1 MTAPRQGTD
10 PASIRGI
17 AILAVAVVLGF
28 LLLGGSDELSLSTTS
43 KSSADDPVTTTTEF
57 TVPDQ
62 AAPTTAP
69 PPGAGVV
76 KPPAEVK
83 VIVLNGSGGLAKGV
97 AGSSTTKLGELGYQT
112 LEPDNASARE
122 VTVVQFAAGFQ
133 PNAEAIKTALGLSGT
148 VELMEAPTAD
158 AKDANV
164 VVVLGQDAASLVEGD
179 GAVTTTTEG

>member
-43 KSSADDPVTTTTEF
+43 KSSANDPAPSTTAF
-57 TVPDQ
+57 TAPQQ
-62 AAPTTAP
+62 APVQTTAP
-69 PPGAGVV
+69 GAGAARQ
-76 KPPAEVK
+76 PAEVK

-97 AGSSTTKLGELGYQT
+97 AGSSTTKLSELGYQT
-112 LEPDNASARE
+112 LEPSNAAVARE
-122 VTVVQFAAGFQ
+122 VTVVLFAQGFQ
-133 PNAEAIKTALGLSGT
+133 ANAEAIKTGLGLSGT
-148 VELMEAPTAD
+148 VELMETPTPE

-164 VVVLGQDAASLVEGD
+164 VVLLGQDAASLVDD
-179 GAVTTTTEG
+179 GATTTTTEG